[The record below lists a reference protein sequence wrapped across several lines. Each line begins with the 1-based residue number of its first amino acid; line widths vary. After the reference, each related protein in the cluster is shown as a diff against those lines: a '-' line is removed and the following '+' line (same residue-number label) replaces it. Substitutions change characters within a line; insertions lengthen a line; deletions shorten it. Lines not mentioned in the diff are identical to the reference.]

1 LESAVTG
8 ERIAVEVKAQSDM
21 EDYRQYVARYDSMV
35 GFARFYFVTRSPIDA
50 EVAHARDGTRTAAGI
65 TFWGSRTIAQRAAHT
80 GLAQWLI
87 DKAT

>member
-1 LESAVTG
+1 
-8 ERIAVEVKAQSDM
+8 
-21 EDYRQYVARYDSMV
+21 MV
-35 GFARFYFVTRSPIDA
+35 GTSQTMMFTRSPIDA
-50 EVAHARDGTRTAAGI
+50 EVAHERAGSSTPVGI